1 VEGRSSLKRTIIH
14 VDMDAFYASIEQ
26 RDNPEFRGKPVVVG
40 ADPKGGR
47 GRGVVSAA
55 SYEAREYGIHSAQ
68 PISQAFRLCPHAIFL
83 PVRVKRYRS
92 VSLRIMKIFRE
103 YTPIVEPVSLD
114 EAFLDMTGTTRLYGS
129 PERVGKKI
137 KQRIYQQE
145 GLTASVGIGPNKL
158 TAKIASEIGK
168 PNGFMVIEENK
179 IRQILDPLPVKRLWG
194 IGPKTEEK
202 LISMGIYTIGG
213 LATLSKETLKGIFGN
228 MGVELWNMAN
238 GIDDTPVIPLRECK
252 SVSNE
257 VTFGSDQTETAV
269 LHSTILSLSEKVGY
283 RLRKKK
289 MHGRTV
295 VLKVR
300 LSDFSTLI
308 RHSSLARPTFL
319 SEKIYEEALSIF
331 HRLDLKNQAV
341 RLIGVGI
348 TNLESIDFQQM
359 ELFDGEDERR
369 IKLSAVIDMLRD
381 KFGERI
387 IGRGNRLR

>member
-1 VEGRSSLKRTIIH
+1 
-14 VDMDAFYASIEQ
+14 MDAFYASIEQ

-369 IKLSAVIDMLRD
+369 IKLSVVIDMLRD

-387 IGRGNRLR
+387 ISRGNRLR